1 MQTTGRKNEEI
12 HSSTTHIPSAPKPRQ
27 RGENETP
34 ISDKNPY
41 VPHVYVKKR
50 TAEY

>member
-1 MQTTGRKNEEI
+1 MQRTGEKKNQKRNPFPQR
-12 HSSTTHIPSAPKPRQ
+12 TGPKTE
-27 RGENETP
+27 GENETP